1 LGNWVITQLPNYLD
15 AGAMDTQVLLII
27 GGVIVVIVLVLYWQ
41 RQGVVKRPSPFTTND
56 TSGILPDWGQNVGF
70 TPQQVAQINAEI
82 QADRKINAI
91 KLYREFTGLGLK
103 EAKDAVDAM
112 MSGKMPTQVV
122 VERPYNFGGGDMMDK
137 IQRELQAGRKI
148 NAIKLYREMTGL
160 GLKEAKD
167 AIDAMEHGQM
177 PSATSPQISGD
188 VMGQVEQE
196 LRAGRKINAV
206 KLYREAHG
214 VGLKEAKD
222 AVDAMERQLGLR

>member
-1 LGNWVITQLPNYLD
+1 
-15 AGAMDTQVLLII
+15 MDTQVLLII
-27 GGVIVVIVLVLYWQ
+27 GGVIVVVVLVLYWQ
-41 RQGVVKRPSPFTTND
+41 RQGVVKRPSTFTTND
-56 TSGILPDWGQNVGF
+56 TSGILPDWGQNIGF

-82 QADRKINAI
+82 QANRKINSI

-103 EAKDAVDAM
+103 EAKDAVDDM

-122 VERPYNFGGGDMMDK
+122 VERPYNFGGDDMMDK

-167 AIDAMEHGQM
+167 AIDEMEKGQM
-177 PSATSPQISGD
+177 PSPSVASPQTSGD
-188 VMGQVEQE
+188 AMGQVEQE

-206 KLYREAHG
+206 KLYREAYG

-222 AVDAMERQLGLR
+222 AVDEMDRQLGLR